1 MAVRPLSEVFTARA
15 LGIAWNRYEE
25 SLGLPPYLGTSFFA
39 TNKKDGLD
47 LKFIKGRKGL
57 PVALKASAF
66 DAQAPL
72 RDGIG
77 FSTIQ
82 NEMPFYRESYMVT
95 EKEEQEYATF
105 VGTANSEQANRILA
119 EIMKN
124 PLDLVMG
131 ANVVPERMIW
141 QLMAPANGVPEIRVM
156 IDGKDPYTIGYTADN
171 GVEYKSKHYMEITT
185 PADMWSASATATPLA
200 DIVAAKKQHRANGGE
215 ILTMFIMNE
224 TTWDYFC
231 KAEDTKKQ
239 ILGITAYN
247 DGKRITETEIKAYMR
262 ENEGIDILVYNG
274 QYFDETGSAKTFIP
288 DGVVSAVS
296 GNIQTLGTIWYG
308 TTPEERSGN
317 LSTGSLSMVNTGVAL
332 YTYTTPHPLQ
342 THCVCS
348 EIVLPSYENMDSVF
362 VMKVA

>member
-15 LGIAWNRYEE
+15 LGVAWNKYEE
-25 SLGLPPYLGTSFFA
+25 SLGLPPYLGTSFFGV
-39 TNKKDGLD
+39 NKKDGLD

-77 FSTIQ
+77 FSTIE

-105 VGTANSEQANRILA
+105 VGSANIDQANRILS
-119 EIMKN
+119 EIMKS

-131 ANVVPERMIW
+131 ANVVPERMAW
-141 QLMAPANGVPEIRVM
+141 QLLAPANGVPEIKVL
-156 IDGKDPYTIGYTADN
+156 IDGRDPYVIGYTNDN
-171 GVEYKSKHYMEITT
+171 GAAYKAGHYMEITT
-185 PADMWSASATATPLA
+185 AADKWSASATATPLA

-215 ILTMFIMNE
+215 VLSTFMMNE
-224 TTWDYFC
+224 TTWGYFC
-231 KAEDTKKQ
+231 AAEDTKKQ
-239 ILGITAYN
+239 ILGISAYN
-247 DGKRITETEIKAYMR
+247 DGKRITEADIKGYLLETERI
-262 ENEGIDILVYNG
+262 EILVYNG
-274 QYFDETGSAKTFIP
+274 QYFDETGVAKTFIP

-296 GNIQTLGTIWYG
+296 GNVSTLGTIWYG

-317 LSTGSLSMVNTGVAL
+317 LSTGTLSMVNTGVAL